1 MFEFLFK
8 RPGDKGTESQA
19 AQGQHAEAGRGD
31 KGGGQGNGPAAK
43 GGPQGGADG
52 KEARRAEQAA
62 LARSLA
68 GDEAAAVALI
78 LQSEFADVRLAAA
91 EHVVSQAALEQVQA
105 AVRNTDRRVA
115 KLMQGRLDAIRHRQM
130 EQRQAEA
137 TIAQAQRLLQEEK
150 LAPNQVADLDRLWK
164 VIDAPPQL
172 AAEFDRLRAALR
184 ARLEAQVDLQRAT
197 IDALAALRKLA
208 AAPAGEDSM
217 QELERLAAEHAA
229 RLAGPEHGTLPRH
242 LLTDVEAALEA
253 ARAALARTAA
263 AAEPPAPATPAPA
276 GPAAQQEEGQAMA
289 PDSGNQQK
297 SGTGP
302 AGATAQGGT
311 ADQSNA
317 TAQGGGDGQDGK
329 AASEGASEGAGEA
342 NRQAPGD
349 PGAAV
354 DGQPAQPGAAPARP
368 PKEKKVTP
376 ADREA
381 NERFMALVEAM
392 DAALAQG
399 QLHTAA
405 EHDKT
410 LKDSK
415 TGRLTAQQSERLAHV
430 RAEYKRLS
438 AWARWGG
445 NVSREELVH
454 AVEELPAQNLP
465 MSELARKVSAM
476 RERWKALDSVSG
488 AAPKSLWEK
497 FDAACTAAYAPAA
510 AHFRHLADERHA
522 NAAKAQAM
530 VDEVNALVADSP
542 ATREDWRGLA
552 SASQRLRQAWSR
564 LGTIDRKDKK
574 RLDTAFGKAM
584 ETLMAPLEEQ
594 RAIEVARREQLIEE
608 VYKLDPADRH
618 TVDTLRGLQEAWQGH
633 AKALPLER
641 RQEQAL
647 WQKFRSACDT
657 IFAKRKES
665 AHAADHERKAHL
677 HAREAICA
685 QLEAFAPEGDD
696 KARQGAIGKA
706 LRDAAAAWHASGPV
720 PRAAEA
726 RIEGR
731 YRAAVAKLQGEAD
744 AVRKRAGTAQ
754 ANALRDK
761 LRLVQALEHAVAAP
775 GPVDGEEWKGRWAA
789 LPALPAE
796 HERTLHGRFHAAL
809 QAAAADAGAR
819 GAYAGTLEA
828 NRSRLLAEV
837 LRQEIVAGIDSGP
850 EFARDRL
857 KMQVEVL
864 QDSLKSGQKSGAAG
878 SQAAQFVQLCA
889 LPALLDDRTA
899 SRIEALFRRIGA
911 EGR

>member
-8 RPGDKGTESQA
+8 RPGDKGNDPQA
-19 AQGQHAEAGRGD
+19 AQGQHADAKGGGRNAA
-31 KGGGQGNGPAAK
+31 GGGQGGQNGP
-43 GGPQGGADG
+43 DG

-62 LARSLA
+62 RARALA

-91 EHVVSQAALEQVQA
+91 EHVTSQPALEQVQQ

-137 TIAQAQRLLQEEK
+137 TISQAQRLLQDEK
-150 LAPNQVADLDRLWK
+150 LTPNQVADLDRLWK
-164 VIDAPPQL
+164 VIDAPPGL
-172 AAEFDRLRAALR
+172 AAEFDRLRAALS
-184 ARLEAQVDLQRAT
+184 ARLEAQVGLQRAT
-197 IDALAALRKLA
+197 IDALAVLRKLGTDGV
-208 AAPAGEDSM
+208 AGNDEGL

-229 RLAGPEHGTLPRH
+229 RLASPEHGTLPRH
-242 LLTDVEAALEA
+242 LVADVD
-253 ARAALARTAA
+253 AALAAAHAALTRPADPAPADVAA
-263 AAEPPAPATPAPA
+263 AAEPPAAGADGEAGSGAVAAEPGDAGNEAPA
-276 GPAAQQEEGQAMA
+276 ATVPGQQADAAEVQAAAEPA
-289 PDSGNQQK
+289 
-297 SGTGP
+297 
-302 AGATAQGGT
+302 
-311 ADQSNA
+311 
-317 TAQGGGDGQDGK
+317 
-329 AASEGASEGAGEA
+329 
-342 NRQAPGD
+342 
-349 PGAAV
+349 
-354 DGQPAQPGAAPARP
+354 AAPARA
-368 PKEKKVTP
+368 PKEKKSTP

-381 NERFMALVEAM
+381 NERFMALVDAM
-392 DAALAQG
+392 EAALSQG

-410 LKDSK
+410 LKETR
-415 TGRLTAQQSERLAHV
+415 TGRLSAQQSDRLAHV
-430 RAEYKRLS
+430 RADYKRLA

-454 AVEELPAQNLP
+454 AVEELPAQNLA
-465 MSELARKVSAM
+465 MSELAKKVSAM
-476 RERWKALDSVSG
+476 RERWKSLDSVSG

-522 NAAKAQAM
+522 SAARAQAL
-530 VDEVNALVADSP
+530 VDEVTALVADSP
-542 ATREDWRGLA
+542 AAREDWRSLA
-552 SASQRLRQAWSR
+552 SSSQRLRQAWSR

-574 RLDTAFGKAM
+574 RLDAAFGKAM

-594 RAIEVARREQLIEE
+594 RRIEVARREQLIEE

-647 WQKFRSACDT
+647 WQKFRAACDT
-657 IFAKRKES
+657 IFARRKES

-685 QLEAFAPEGDD
+685 GLEGFVAEGDD
-696 KARQGAIGKA
+696 KARQAAIGKA
-706 LRDAAAAWHASGPV
+706 LRDAASAWHASGVV

-726 RIEGR
+726 RIEAR
-731 YRAAVAKLQGEAD
+731 YRAAIARLQGEAD
-744 AVRKRAGTAQ
+744 AIRKRAGAAQ
-754 ANALRDK
+754 TNALRDR
-761 LRLVQALEHAVAAP
+761 LRLVQALEGAVAAP
-775 GPVDGEEWKGRWAA
+775 GPVDADDWNGRWAA
-789 LPALPAE
+789 LPPLPADY
-796 HERTLHGRFHAAL
+796 ERTLHARFNAAL
-809 QAAAADAGAR
+809 QAAAADAAAR
-819 GAYAGTLEA
+819 GAYAGTLES

-837 LRQEIVAGIDSGP
+837 LRLEIVAGIDSGA

-864 QDSLKSGQKSGAAG
+864 QDSLKSGQKAGNGGA
-878 SQAAQFVQLCA
+878 QAPFLA
-889 LPALLDDRTA
+889 LAAMPALVDERTA
-899 SRIEALFRRIGA
+899 SRIDTLFRRSG

>member
-1 MFEFLFK
+1 MMAVLIHPWHIMFEFLFK
-8 RPGDKGTESQA
+8 RPGDKGNDPQA
-19 AQGQHAEAGRGD
+19 AQGQNAEPGRGD
-31 KGGGQGNGPAAK
+31 KGGGKAGNPGADK
-43 GGPQGGADG
+43 GGGEGKGAAAE

-62 LARSLA
+62 RARGLA

-91 EHVVSQAALEQVQA
+91 EHVVSQAALEQVQQ

-137 TIAQAQRLLQEEK
+137 SISQAQRLLQEEK

-164 VIDAPPQL
+164 VIDAPPEL
-172 AAEFDRLRAALR
+172 AAEFDRLRAALS

-197 IDALAALRKLA
+197 IDALAVLRKLA
-208 AAPAGEDSM
+208 ASGGGEDAAR
-217 QELERLAAEHAA
+217 ELERLAAEHAA
-229 RLAGPEHGTLPRH
+229 RLASPEHVSLPRH
-242 LLTDVEAALEA
+242 LRTDVEAALEA
-253 ARAALARTAA
+253 ARAALVRP
-263 AAEPPAPATPAPA
+263 AEPPAPASQATEPGALGKQETAPPADAGQGEPKSEPQGGAGSGAGDGAENEAGGEAADAAAGALAPA
-276 GPAAQQEEGQAMA
+276 
-289 PDSGNQQK
+289 
-297 SGTGP
+297 
-302 AGATAQGGT
+302 
-311 ADQSNA
+311 
-317 TAQGGGDGQDGK
+317 
-329 AASEGASEGAGEA
+329 
-342 NRQAPGD
+342 
-349 PGAAV
+349 
-354 DGQPAQPGAAPARP
+354 AAPARAP
-368 PKEKKVTP
+368 REKKVTP

-381 NERFMALVEAM
+381 NERFMALVDAM
-392 DAALAQG
+392 EAALAQG

-410 LKDSK
+410 LKESR

-430 RAEYKRLS
+430 RAEFKRLS

-454 AVEELPAQNLP
+454 AVEELPAQNLS
-465 MSELARKVSAM
+465 MSELAKKVSAM

-530 VDEVNALVADSP
+530 VDEVNALIADSP
-542 ATREDWRGLA
+542 AAREDWRALA
-552 SASQRLRQAWSR
+552 SSSQRLRQAWSR

-594 RAIEVARREQLIEE
+594 RRIEVARREQLIEE

-647 WQKFRSACDT
+647 WQKFRAACDT
-657 IFAKRKES
+657 IFARRKES

-685 QLEAFAPEGDD
+685 QLENFTFDGDD
-696 KARQGAIGKA
+696 KARQAAIAKA
-706 LRDAAAAWHASGPV
+706 LRDAASAWHATGPV
-720 PRAAEA
+720 PRAAEQ

-731 YRAAVAKLQGEAD
+731 YRAAIAKLQGEAD
-744 AVRKRAGTAQ
+744 AVRKRAGAAQ

-761 LRLVQALEHAVAAP
+761 LRLVQALENAVAAP
-775 GPVDGEEWKGRWAA
+775 GPVDEEDWKARWAA
-789 LPALPAE
+789 LPPLPADY
-796 HERTLHGRFHAAL
+796 ERALHGRFNAAL
-809 QAAAADAGAR
+809 QAAAQDAAVR

-828 NRSRLLAEV
+828 NRPRLLAEV
-837 LRQEIVAGIDSGP
+837 LRQEILAGIDSGA
-850 EFARDRL
+850 EFARERL

-864 QDSLKSGQKSGAAG
+864 QDSLKSGHKAGAGA
-878 SQAAQFVQLCA
+878 QAAQFAALCA

-899 SRIEALFRRIGA
+899 SRIEALFRRVGA